1 MRVEL
6 NEAGAPSEMGGSPT
20 LGGMG
25 VLRSEDETEFEYEEL
40 GPGRMLYVGQH
51 VQADV
56 IERDNALLPEN
67 MKEALVE
74 SVAAAGAA
82 GHFVV
87 DTGDVVFLYVG
98 VDGQGV
104 PMLMPFEA
112 VSIVGNINIPP
123 YTRKVVLNP
132 RDDLAE
138 AMYI

>member
-1 MRVEL
+1 
-6 NEAGAPSEMGGSPT
+6 
-20 LGGMG
+20 MG

-51 VQADV
+51 VQADM

-87 DTGDVVFLYVG
+87 DTGDIIFLDLG
-98 VDGQGV
+98 
-104 PMLMPFEA
+104 MAMMMPFEA

-138 AMYI
+138 AMYT

>member
-67 MKEALVE
+67 LKEALVE
-74 SVAAAGAA
+74 SVAAAGEV

-87 DTGDVVFLYVG
+87 DTGDIIFLDLG
-98 VDGQGV
+98 MA
-104 PMLMPFEA
+104 MLMPFEA

-138 AMYI
+138 AMYT